1 MGTFLRFLQNYC
13 AAVTKKYWALEK
25 QEISSLTIS
34 ALFRFLGHIL
44 NISKTIFTKVIFHLW
59 IRDQLKDVLLH
70 EF

>member
-1 MGTFLRFLQNYC
+1 MGTLLRFVKNYC
-13 AAVTKKYWALEK
+13 AAANKKYWALEK

-59 IRDQLKDVLLH
+59 IRDQLNDVLLH